1 MKFYQIKN
9 TMTLYIRLCVML
21 AILVLPVS
29 CVHDEFEGSAT
40 SIGGTSFSISV
51 KSSRLLPKQVTSR
64 ALSEPKESK
73 EQAINRFY
81 LFFFDQNGDYLKSG
95 VGEDRFYGF
104 QASQQGSSTMNIEW
118 KAIDLTNV
126 EKVIVFA
133 VANVKQG
140 TFTANA
146 DGTCKEIENLSQL
159 EAFRYG
165 LREDELSFTLPDEGM
180 PMVGKGSIDV
190 TVPEEQR
197 TNNLIIDLTALM
209 ARVDITLKLNSDAS
223 DEGEL
228 PRLSMMEW
236 ELINLPLST
245 TFTQPV
251 DDSSTSEDE
260 EVTQFDTDWKKNVK
274 SFKQPS
280 NTVIYNKSGEVSLS
294 FYMFEN
300 MQLPKSGI
308 TYPDGVKDEE
318 KQRYKPNFAD
328 EKATYVKVHANYY
341 TYNHEEGADAY
352 YDVTY
357 NLYLGA
363 NHTDNFKIKRNSQYK
378 NNVVIKGLVNAG
390 NNSEHVSFDARVNIV
405 EENDYFI
412 SILREL
418 DHDAHFCV
426 TPMDIYL
433 FKYADPSVNPTM
445 EVMLPVTANTSD
457 GKPWIRMEKI
467 PSSIMEAG
475 RDTDNDGSSE
485 KWAAGTGKRDY
496 FTTKLLDELS
506 NKGDGTPETGF
517 VQTFTLTHRDRIYFY
532 LDENL
537 SDTEDREVE
546 VTLLYKENGVQ
557 VGNPRHLKLR
567 QVHLLP
573 VKVYSRLP
581 NTNQKGDYIHTIYME
596 QFEEYAQHY
605 DPLDEFNAQTVY
617 KGRTWGPLDTP
628 FGDGRFIPLH
638 NTAEADD
645 LKDVYAGL
653 AGTGRGEK
661 YIDIYDVYYHG
672 LDITPYFCSVYGDM
686 FQTLNEIPSSAVGY
700 CYNKNIRDESGNIPF
715 AYSEPEYG
723 PLVGPK
729 HKYIK
734 ITKNEGKWFL
744 PGIRQ
749 MEDALTAHYS
759 RFPQFQTDWYWS
771 SAVGV
776 GSGSQDVDR
785 ARATKIVNNWYVESS
800 TNNKYEEGKGGSA
813 LRDNEFRVRAF
824 RADLEPVNY

>member
-9 TMTLYIRLCVML
+9 TISLYIRLCVML

-29 CVHDEFEGSAT
+29 CVHDDFEGSAT
-40 SIGGTSFSISV
+40 SVSSTSFSISV

-64 ALSEPKESK
+64 ALSDPKESK

-118 KAIDLTNV
+118 KAIDLINV

-445 EVMLPVTANTSD
+445 EVMLPVTANTSE

-467 PSSIMEAG
+467 SSGIMKSG
-475 RDTDNDGSSE
+475 WDVDNDGE
-485 KWAAGTGKRDY
+485 AEEWAAGTGKRDY
-496 FTTKLLDELS
+496 FTTSLLDELS
-506 NKGDGTPETGF
+506 NKNDGTPETGF
-517 VQTFTLTHRDRIYFY
+517 VQTLTLTHRDRIYFY

-537 SDTEDREVE
+537 SETDDREVV
-546 VTLLYKENGVQ
+546 VTLIYKENGVP

-581 NTNQKGDYIHTIYME
+581 NTNQKGHYIHTIYME

-617 KGRTWGPLDTP
+617 KGRTWGNDGS
-628 FGDGRFIPLH
+628 FGSAHLYPLH
-638 NTAEADD
+638 SENGDNIS
-645 LKDVYAGL
+645 LLG
-653 AGTGRGEK
+653 
-661 YIDIYDVYYHG
+661 YIDIFENYYHG
-672 LDITPYFCSVYGDM
+672 RDITPYFCSQYGQLVM
-686 FQTLNEIPSSAVGY
+686 KLNDIPNSAVSY
-700 CYNKNIRDESGNIPF
+700 CYNKNKRKVDGSIPF
-715 AYSEPEYG
+715 KWEKPFFTNSIRVTTNDA
-723 PLVGPK
+723 
-729 HKYIK
+729 
-734 ITKNEGKWFL
+734 KWFL

-749 MEDALTAHYS
+749 MEDALTTYYS
-759 RFPQFQTDWYWS
+759 RYPQFQDEWYWS
-771 SAVGV
+771 SAVGKD
-776 GSGSQDVDR
+776 GNSQNPST
-785 ARATKIVNNWYVESS
+785 ARATKIVDNWYAESD
-800 TNNKYEEGKGGSA
+800 NGKDGDKE
-813 LRDNEFRVRAF
+813 RNEICRVRAF
-824 RADLEPVNY
+824 RIDLDPVNY

>member
-9 TMTLYIRLCVML
+9 TISLYIRLCVML

-29 CVHDEFEGSAT
+29 CVHDDFEGSAT
-40 SIGGTSFSISV
+40 SVSSTSFSISV

-64 ALSEPKESK
+64 ALSDPKESK

-475 RDTDNDGSSE
+475 RDTNNDGSSE

-496 FTTKLLDELS
+496 FTTSLLDELS
-506 NKGDGTPETGF
+506 NKNDGTPEAGF
-517 VQTFTLTHRDRIYFY
+517 VQSLTLTHRDRIYFY

-537 SDTEDREVE
+537 SETDREVE
-546 VTLLYKENGVQ
+546 VTLIYKENGVP

-573 VKVYSRLP
+573 VDVYSRKK
-581 NTNQKGDYIHTIYME
+581 NSQERGEYIHTIYME

-617 KGRTWGPLDTP
+617 TGRTWGNDGS
-628 FGDGRFIPLH
+628 FGSARLYPLH
-638 NTAEADD
+638 SENGDD
-645 LKDVYAGL
+645 ISLLG
-653 AGTGRGEK
+653 
-661 YIDIYDVYYHG
+661 YIDIFENYYHG
-672 LDITPYFCSVYGDM
+672 RDITPYFCSQYGQLVM
-686 FQTLNEIPSSAVGY
+686 KLNDIPNSAVSY
-700 CYNKNIRDESGNIPF
+700 CYNKNKRKVDGSIPF
-715 AYSEPEYG
+715 KWEKPFLTNSISVTTNDA
-723 PLVGPK
+723 
-729 HKYIK
+729 
-734 ITKNEGKWFL
+734 KWFL

-749 MEDALTAHYS
+749 MEDALTTYYS
-759 RFPQFQTDWYWS
+759 RYPQFQDEWYWS
-771 SAVGV
+771 SAVGKD
-776 GSGSQDVDR
+776 GNSQNPR
-785 ARATKIVNNWYVESS
+785 TARATKIVDNWYAESD
-800 TNNKYEEGKGGSA
+800 NGKDGDKERS
-813 LRDNEFRVRAF
+813 EICRVRAF
-824 RADLEPVNY
+824 RIDLEPVNY